1 MLTALLPFS
10 LAIDPTTLAGLGLWT
25 LALYLGFSPV
35 SDRVIEQLNYWMN
48 LAERSLYTSIEE
60 FERTQPEREAL
71 NTFYASLL
79 SIVPFLLAGS
89 LCNWGVE
96 VSLGGS
102 WAISTGILACMS
114 CGVYELGRQDGR
126 SQE

>member
-1 MLTALLPFS
+1 MLNPHLPFS
-10 LAIDPTTLAGLGLWT
+10 LAISPTTLAGMSLWS

-35 SDRVIEQLNYWMN
+35 SDRVIELLTRWMN
-48 LAERSLYTSIEE
+48 VAKSLYTSAEE
-60 FERTQPEREAL
+60 FERTSKGQESQNE
-71 NTFYASLL
+71 FYASLL
-79 SIVPFLLAGS
+79 SIVPFLIIGG

-96 VSLGGS
+96 LSLGRS
-102 WAISTGILACMS
+102 WAISLGILACIG

>member
-1 MLTALLPFS
+1 MFTELFPFS
-10 LAIDPTTLAGLGLWT
+10 LELNPTTLAGASLWA
-25 LALYLGFSPV
+25 LAIYLGFSPV
-35 SDRVIEQLNYWMN
+35 TNWVIEQLNRWMN
-48 LAERSLYTSIEE
+48 FAERVYTSAEE
-60 FERTQPEREAL
+60 FERTKSARESQ

-79 SIVPFLLAGS
+79 SIVPFLLVGG

-96 VSLGGS
+96 ISLGQS
-102 WAISTGILACMS
+102 WAISTGILACIS